1 MVSGINI
8 DTRSVTVEWF
18 ERGETKGKEVELET
32 LLSLNQ
38 DLAPVNENGNKINKV
53 KEEKKMKN
61 RFHEFSFNQKKNV
74 KTNFCLHFYVKQ
86 KKPHAILY
94 TYISPP
100 PPCTPNLYLMTT
112 ALKIS
117 FVFLSFWFLHFPF
130 DVSCLFTHTLAYL
143 CW

>member
-1 MVSGINI
+1 
-8 DTRSVTVEWF
+8 
-18 ERGETKGKEVELET
+18 
-32 LLSLNQ
+32 
-38 DLAPVNENGNKINKV
+38 
-53 KEEKKMKN
+53 MKN
-61 RFHEFSFNQKKNV
+61 RFHEFSFNQKKTWKRIFVYIFMWN
-74 KTNFCLHFYVKQ
+74 K

-130 DVSCLFTHTLAYL
+130 DVSCLFTRTLANL
-143 CW
+143 CWWLDTIVEWIKKFVKNEFVYIFMTTKENTYLIRKKSWNVWNTSHTKFYK

>member
-53 KEEKKMKN
+53 KEEKKMKD
-61 RFHEFSFNQKKNV
+61 RFHEFSFNQKKNRENEFLFTFLCETK
-74 KTNFCLHFYVKQ
+74 KTACNLIYIYITTTTLHTQ
-86 KKPHAILY
+86 PLPHDH
-94 TYISPP
+94 
-100 PPCTPNLYLMTT
+100 CTQDLLC
-112 ALKIS
+112 
-117 FVFLSFWFLHFPF
+117 FPF
-130 DVSCLFTHTLAYL
+130 LLVSPFSI
-143 CW
+143 

>member
-86 KKPHAILY
+86 KKTACNLIYIYITTLHTQPLPHDH
-94 TYISPP
+94 
-100 PPCTPNLYLMTT
+100 CTQDLLC
-112 ALKIS
+112 
-117 FVFLSFWFLHFPF
+117 FPF
-130 DVSCLFTHTLAYL
+130 LLVSPFSI
-143 CW
+143 